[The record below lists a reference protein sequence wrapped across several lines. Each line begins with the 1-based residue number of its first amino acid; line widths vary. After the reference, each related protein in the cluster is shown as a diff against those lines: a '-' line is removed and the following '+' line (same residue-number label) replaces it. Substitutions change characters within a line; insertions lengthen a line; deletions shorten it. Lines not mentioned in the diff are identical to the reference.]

1 MTLKGT
7 FAELPLS
14 HLVEVTALTGKTGR
28 LDIFAVGGD
37 HVGSLD
43 FVEGRLVG
51 AVSGALEGEQAFYA
65 VLALHEGEFA
75 FDPDAELGA
84 GGIDAPTAALLVE
97 GMRRVDE
104 TIRLRALMP
113 APARL
118 SLQDGTATD
127 ENERLVL
134 AYLGPGARSVGDIV
148 DGIVVTGTTGEYD
161 VLAAIDRLMT
171 RGVVALSATAPQQ
184 RRGA

>member
-1 MTLKGT
+1 MTLNGS

-28 LDIFAVGGD
+28 LGIFATDGRAS
-37 HVGSLD
+37 GSLD

-51 AVSGALEGEQAFYA
+51 AVCGALEGEQAFYA
-65 VLALHEGEFA
+65 VVAVREGTFA
-75 FDPDAELGA
+75 FDPDADIGG

-104 TIRLRALMP
+104 TIRLRTLMP

-118 SLQDGTATD
+118 SLQDGIATD
-127 ENERLVL
+127 ETERLVL

-148 DGIVVTGTTGEYD
+148 DGIVVSGSTGEYD
-161 VLAAIDRLMT
+161 VLAAVDRLMA
-171 RGVVALSATAPQQ
+171 RGVVALSATAPKPFS
-184 RRGA
+184 GS